1 MTDLIWSFSPWLVFL
16 LSSRFTSFSAALAL
30 GFVASVVVLAR
41 AVTGHRAHMLDVTSL
56 CYFGTLAVVLAITYP
71 AHIESWSRY
80 AQLGSHLVLT
90 LLIFGSIVVGR
101 RFTQSYAKKTTPPEL
116 WRTPRF
122 RDVNRR
128 ISGVWGLAFL
138 AGDVSL
144 ALAASVDARQVLLR
158 VIVPFGA
165 LYLAYRYT
173 VNQQAQVRAAQR
185 GATI

>member
-1 MTDLIWSFSPWLVFL
+1 M
-16 LSSRFTSFSAALAL
+16 
-30 GFVASVVVLAR
+30 
-41 AVTGHRAHMLDVTSL
+41 
-56 CYFGTLAVVLAITYP
+56 
-71 AHIESWSRY
+71 
-80 AQLGSHLVLT
+80 
-90 LLIFGSIVVGR
+90 VGR